1 MGKRELLLIAAFL
14 IVGAVVYQATA
25 PPAGPNERSFSL
37 SGIIAKV
44 RREMRGNR
52 ANAEQTRVTTH
63 QLDGLTEVRVTGGF
77 AQITITGDARRDI
90 EARFHVTSSGY
101 DEAEARQL
109 ATETRLLVDRA
120 GAALRLESKYPSPGR
135 QRAHLTLLV
144 PAKLNV
150 RVDQGTQ
157 RATVTNVASLEMV
170 AVRGDTT
177 VKQIAG
183 RATISHRAG
192 RLTVEDV
199 GALKLSGRG
208 TEAAVQRVRGEAS
221 FSMQAGEL
229 TAESIAGAIDVDAQS
244 AEVTLQKLE
253 EARGSLRVNAMAG
266 SITLE
271 GLAGDARVDGRN
283 TEIEIAMSKP
293 AVVAVYNEGGE
304 SVDIVTPP
312 GGFTIDALVTDGDL
326 TLPDEL
332 RPHLTTSGG
341 DDDDREHRATGAVR
355 GGGPTITVR
364 ANHGDVT
371 LRTKDSAKAEPKPDA
386 KPDAKPERKRELKR
400 R

>member
-1 MGKRELLLIAAFL
+1 MGKRELLLIAAFV

-25 PPAGPNERSFSL
+25 PPSGPNDRHISL

-52 ANAEQTRVTTH
+52 ANAEQTRVTKH
-63 QLDGLTEVRVTGGF
+63 EVDAGLTEIRVTGSF
-77 AQITITGDARRDI
+77 AELTITGEARRDI
-90 EARFHVTSSGY
+90 EVRFHVTSSGY
-101 DEAEARQL
+101 DDAEAKQL
-109 ATETRLLVDRA
+109 ATDTRLTIDRA
-120 GAALRLESKYPSPGR
+120 GAALRLESKYPNPGR

-157 RATVTNVASLEMV
+157 RATIANVAALEMV
-170 AVRGDTT
+170 AVRGDTS
-177 VKQIAG
+177 VKKIAG

-192 RLTVEDV
+192 RLVVEDV
-199 GALKLSGRG
+199 GALKLNGRG
-208 TEAAVQRVRGEAS
+208 SEAGVQNVRGEAS
-221 FSMQAGEL
+221 FSMQSGEL
-229 TAESIAGAIDVDAQS
+229 TAESIGGAIDVDAQN
-244 AEVTLQKLE
+244 AEVTLRKLE
-253 EARGSLRVNAMAG
+253 EARGTLRVNAVAG
-266 SITLE
+266 SIALE

-293 AVVAVYNEGGE
+293 ATVAVYNEGGE
-304 SVDIVTPP
+304 SIEIVVPP
-312 GGFTIDALVTDGDL
+312 GGFTIDALVTDGRL
-326 TLPDEL
+326 TLPDEV
-332 RPHLTTSGG
+332 RPHLSTSGGG

-371 LRTKDSAKAEPKPDA
+371 LRTKDSVKADPKPDE
-386 KPDAKPERKRELKR
+386 KPDENKRELKR
-400 R
+400 RR